1 MNRRFLLALGA
12 GALALSAA
20 GAYAQASAANWPT
33 KPVKLIVGF
42 PAGGGT
48 DITARLLAQK
58 MSDLN
63 KEQFVV
69 ENRPGATGMI
79 GAKAA
84 ATATPDGYTLLM
96 GHVNSQAIAPS
107 LMEKPP
113 YDTLKDFVPIMY
125 VGYAPNVLTISA
137 NTPAKTVQELIAYAR
152 TKPGGLSF
160 ASPGVGSTN
169 QLAGEL
175 LRVETGAP
183 LVHVPYKGSAP
194 AIVDLLGGQVD
205 LNFDTLS
212 SVSQHLK
219 AGKMRALAVTTPQRD
234 PDLPDVPTMQELG
247 FKSLEMTNWYG
258 IMAPAGTPQAIVT
271 KAYEQLRSIMDQPD
285 VKAKLVEL
293 GVRHQR
299 MTPEQFGQFV
309 RSENAKYKEI
319 GRRTGVKME

>member
-1 MNRRFLLALGA
+1 MALAAGALGA
-12 GALALSAA
+12 ATGAF
-20 GAYAQASAANWPT
+20 AQGGTAPAPWPA

-58 MSDLN
+58 LTDLN
-63 KEQFVV
+63 GQQFVV
-69 ENRPGATGMI
+69 ENRAGATGMI

-84 ATATPDGYTLLM
+84 ATAPPDGYTLLM

-107 LMEKPP
+107 LMDKPP
-113 YDTLKDFVPIMY
+113 YDTLKDFIPVMY
-125 VGYAPNVLTISA
+125 VGFAPNVLTINA
-137 NTPAKTVQELIAYAR
+137 NTPAKSVQELIAYAR

-205 LNFDTLS
+205 MNFDTLS

-258 IMAPAGTPQAIVT
+258 IMAPAGTPQPVVT
-271 KAYEQLRSIMDQPD
+271 KLYEQLRGIMDQPD

-309 RSENAKYKEI
+309 RSENVKYKEI
-319 GRRTGVKME
+319 GRRTGVKMEQ

>member
-1 MNRRFLLALGA
+1 MALAAGALGA
-12 GALALSAA
+12 AATGAF
-20 GAYAQASAANWPT
+20 AQAAAPAAQPWPA

-58 MSDLN
+58 LTDLN
-63 KEQFVV
+63 GQQFVV
-69 ENRPGATGMI
+69 ENRAGATGMI

-84 ATATPDGYTLLM
+84 ATAPPDGYTLLM

-107 LMEKPP
+107 LMDKPP
-113 YDTLKDFVPIMY
+113 YDTLKDFIPVMY
-125 VGYAPNVLTISA
+125 VGFAPNVLTINA
-137 NTPAKTVQELIAYAR
+137 NTPAKSVQELIAYAR

-205 LNFDTLS
+205 MNFDTLS

-258 IMAPAGTPQAIVT
+258 IMAPAGTPQPVVT
-271 KAYEQLRSIMDQPD
+271 KLYEQLRGIMDQPD

-309 RSENAKYKEI
+309 RSENVKYKEI
-319 GRRTGVKME
+319 GRRTGVKMEQ

>member
-1 MNRRFLLALGA
+1 MALAAGALGA
-12 GALALSAA
+12 ATGAF
-20 GAYAQASAANWPT
+20 AQGGTAPAPWPA

-58 MSDLN
+58 LTDLN
-63 KEQFVV
+63 GQQFVV
-69 ENRPGATGMI
+69 ENRAGATGMI

-84 ATATPDGYTLLM
+84 ATAPPDGYTLLM

-107 LMEKPP
+107 LMDKPP
-113 YDTLKDFVPIMY
+113 YDTLKDFIPVMY
-125 VGYAPNVLTISA
+125 VGFAPNVLTINAS
-137 NTPAKTVQELIAYAR
+137 TPAKSVQELIAYAR

-205 LNFDTLS
+205 MNFDTLS

-258 IMAPAGTPQAIVT
+258 IMAPAGTPQPVVT
-271 KAYEQLRSIMDQPD
+271 KLYEQLRGIMDQPD

-299 MTPEQFGQFV
+299 MTPDQFGQFV
-309 RSENAKYKEI
+309 RSENVKYKEI
-319 GRRTGVKME
+319 GRRTGVKMEQ